1 MKMLLSSVFGPF
13 GVNDAYGR
21 QENIMELFHLQ
32 VTREQG
38 IFSLRFNHQSFGL
51 HFLAE
56 NVEIPTTVLDFPT
69 QDRFRQ
75 EVARGYD
82 YVGIS
87 FIVPNFGK
95 ARRMAEIVREVS
107 PASRIVLGG
116 HGTSIPDVERLIACD
131 DVCRGD
137 GIGFLRR
144 LLGEDPDQPIRHP
157 VLYSS
162 YNREVMGVPVPDGA
176 GILIP
181 GVGCS
186 NHCRF
191 CATSH
196 FFGGYTAYL
205 PTGRAVFDACCAAET
220 RLGVTD
226 FGVLDENFLKL
237 PDRARELVQCMEQEH
252 KQFTFGIFSS
262 AETLVALG
270 DLDLLVRM
278 GVNFIW
284 IGIESAKEVYEKNE
298 SVDFKV
304 LVAELRRRGIAVMG
318 SAILFLEH
326 HDRTT
331 IWEDIDFVI
340 GLRPDYLQFMQLG
353 PVPGTALYKE
363 YQRQG
368 KLLEGVPYAEQHGQD
383 RIWFEHPVFARAE
396 SRTILIEAFRRDYA
410 TWGAS
415 YLRNMRTNLM
425 GLRYVSGHADPRVR
439 GRTSTM
445 RKFCATLRPLLLAA
459 ATFSD
464 NAATTALVAEL
475 KAEYRALL
483 GSQTPR
489 ELIAAVAVLGYA
501 AREKLRIRL
510 FGHVRQPPVI
520 QTKYR
525 ASALT
530 DNPVPVVVGHR
541 AGASLVS
548 RPRPAAAMT
557 VTQGVVTRT
566 GRAGHNGAVVARGV

>member
-1 MKMLLSSVFGPF
+1 MRMLLSSVFGPF
-13 GVNDAYGR
+13 GVNDDFGR
-21 QENIMELFHLQ
+21 EENIMELFHNQ

-38 IFSLRFNHQSFGL
+38 LFSLRFNHESYGL

-56 NVEIPTTVLDFPT
+56 NVELPTTVLDFPS

-87 FIVPNFGK
+87 FIVPNFEK

-107 PASRIVLGG
+107 PTSRIILGG
-116 HGTSIPDVERLIACD
+116 HGTSIPGVEQQIPCD
-131 DVCRGD
+131 NVCRGD

-144 LLGEDPDQPIRHP
+144 LLGEDPDRPIRHP
-157 VLYSS
+157 VMYSS
-162 YNREVMGVPVPDGA
+162 FNREVMGAPIPDGA

-196 FFGGYTAYL
+196 FFGGYTPYL
-205 PTGRAVFDACCAAET
+205 PTGRSVFDACCAAEAQ
-220 RLGVTD
+220 LGVTD

-237 PDRARELVQCMEQEH
+237 PERARELVQCMEQEQ

-262 AETLVALG
+262 AETLTALG

-284 IGIESAKEVYEKNE
+284 MGVESEREIYEKNQ
-298 SVDFKV
+298 SIDFKV
-304 LVAELRRRGIAVMG
+304 LVAELRRRGIAVMA

-353 PVPGTALYKE
+353 PHPGTALYKDYE
-363 YQRQG
+363 RQG

-396 SRTILIEAFRRDYA
+396 SRTILLEAFRRDYA
-410 TWGAS
+410 AGGAS
-415 YLRNMRTNLM
+415 FLRNLRTNLM

-439 GRTSTM
+439 ARTRTM
-445 RKFCATLRPLLLAA
+445 QQFCARLRPLLLAA
-459 ATFSD
+459 AAFSE

-475 KAEYRALL
+475 RAEYQALL
-483 GSQTPR
+483 GSPTPR
-489 ELIAAVAVLGYA
+489 ERITSVAVLGYA
-501 AREKLRIRL
+501 AREKLRCSL
-510 FGHVRQPPVI
+510 FGHVREPPVK

-525 ASALT
+525 AAAALT
-530 DNPVPVVVGHR
+530 DARGTP
-541 AGASLVS
+541 
-548 RPRPAAAMT
+548 
-557 VTQGVVTRT
+557 
-566 GRAGHNGAVVARGV
+566 VARKLKELLSTRPPQLRELEA